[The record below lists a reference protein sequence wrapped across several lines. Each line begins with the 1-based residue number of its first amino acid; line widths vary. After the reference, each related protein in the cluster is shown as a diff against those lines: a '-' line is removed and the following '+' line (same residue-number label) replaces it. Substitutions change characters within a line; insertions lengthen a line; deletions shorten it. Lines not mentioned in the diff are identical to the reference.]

1 MNANDQIFA
10 DDLIIKTKNKFFN
23 TTEYYLSNNK
33 IVNIIVNQTTEN
45 LEQILEQ
52 IKNYLLDK
60 NYKIFSQFLFAN
72 SFYENENKIL
82 AEKYFNS
89 LTWPVTVIKQDDNIW
104 GTIITAIK
112 SNQLETIYQNNN
124 VIGNVFQD
132 EYADYCYLG
141 GLANYTKKDAKSL
154 FQIVESELNR
164 VEMHFNNIIR
174 TWFYLNN
181 LISWYDEFN
190 KERSDYFVAA
200 DIFNN
205 MIPAS
210 TGISASNNENSNLL
224 SSVFS
229 VKTKKNNIKI
239 FSVVSPLQCPAVDYK
254 SSFSRA
260 VEIDHPD
267 YRQLIIS
274 GTASIDPEG
283 NTAHV
288 GDIYKQISLT
298 MEVVKAILNSRNMVW
313 ENVTKGIVY
322 FKDIADIKTFND
334 YCEYNNITNL
344 PLAMLKADICREEL
358 LFEIEMDAVEIKN
371 N

>member
-1 MNANDQIFA
+1 MKANDQIFA
-10 DDLIIKTKNKFFN
+10 DDLIIKTDNKFFK

-33 IVNIIVNQTTEN
+33 FINIIVNQTTEN
-45 LEQILEQ
+45 LGQIFER
-52 IKNYLLDK
+52 IKNYLINE

-82 AEKYFNS
+82 AEKYFQS
-89 LTWPVTVIKQDDNIW
+89 LSWPVTVIKQDGNTW

-112 SNQLETIYQNNN
+112 SDKLETIYKNNI
-124 VIGNVFQD
+124 VIGKVFQD
-132 EYADYCYLG
+132 KYADYCYLG

-154 FQIVESELNR
+154 FQIIESELNR
-164 VEMHFNNIIR
+164 IDMNFTNVAR
-174 TWFYLNN
+174 TWFYLND

-190 KERSDYFVAA
+190 KDRSDHFEAA
-200 DIFNN
+200 NVLKN

-229 VKTKKNNIKI
+229 IKSKDDNIKI
-239 FSVVSPLQCPAVDYK
+239 YTVVSPLQCPALDYK

-283 NTAHV
+283 NTAHI

-298 MEVVKAILNSRNMVW
+298 MEVVKAILNSRNMIW

-322 FKDIADIKTFND
+322 FKDIENIKTFND
-334 YCEYNNITNL
+334 YCENNNINEL

-358 LFEIEMDAVEIKN
+358 LFEIEMDAVVIKK
-371 N
+371 

>member
-1 MNANDQIFA
+1 MNYNDQIFA
-10 DDLIIKTKNKFFN
+10 DDLITRTNNVYFK

-33 IVNIIVNQTTEN
+33 FINIIVNQTTEN
-45 LEQILEQ
+45 LEQIFEK
-52 IKNYLLDK
+52 IKNYLVDK

-72 SFYENENKIL
+72 SFYENENKNL

-89 LTWPVTVIKQDDNIW
+89 LAWPVTVINQDGNTW

-112 SNQLETIYQNNN
+112 TDKLETIYQNNN
-124 VIGNVFQD
+124 VIGNIYQD
-132 EYADYCYLG
+132 KYADYCYLG
-141 GLANYTKKDAKSL
+141 GLANYIKKDAKSL
-154 FQIVESELNR
+154 FQVIESELNR
-164 VEMHFNNIIR
+164 VEIHFKNVVR

-181 LISWYDEFN
+181 LISWYDDFN
-190 KERSDYFVAA
+190 KVRSDYFEAA
-200 DIFNN
+200 EIFNN

-229 VKTKKNNIKI
+229 VKQKGDIVKI
-239 FSVVSPLQCPAVDYK
+239 FSVPSPLQCPAVDYK

-274 GTASIDPEG
+274 GTASIDTEG
-283 NTAHV
+283 NTVHV
-288 GDIYKQISLT
+288 GDICKQISLT
-298 MEVVKAILNSRNMVW
+298 MEVVKAILNSRNMIW

-334 YCEYNNITNL
+334 YCENNNITNL

-358 LFEIEMDAVEIKN
+358 LFEIEIDAVEIKK
-371 N
+371 